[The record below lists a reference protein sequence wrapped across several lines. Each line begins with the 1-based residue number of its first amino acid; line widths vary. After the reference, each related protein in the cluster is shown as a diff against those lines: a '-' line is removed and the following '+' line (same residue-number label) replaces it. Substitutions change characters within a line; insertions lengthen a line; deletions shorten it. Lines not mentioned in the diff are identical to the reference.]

1 MAAVSPD
8 LVCALFSIQISCVLM
23 VRTEKTPMLSLG
35 KREVPL
41 QCGWRT
47 VPEGDGPYRKVLLSF
62 FRECGLKG
70 EFYFGTKTQPPSFI
84 TWFSVAGG
92 VLSSIGYLTRGQSKV
107 TGPFVEVLS
116 QELRNPIRQ
125 EGF

>member
-1 MAAVSPD
+1 MVGGQS
-8 LVCALFSIQISCVLM
+8 LREMVL
-23 VRTEKTPMLSLG
+23 TE
-35 KREVPL
+35 R
-41 QCGWRT
+41 CWFH
-47 VPEGDGPYRKVLLSF
+47 SF
-62 FRECGLKG
+62 FREFGLKG

-92 VLSSIGYLTRGQSKV
+92 VLSSIGHFTRGQSKV